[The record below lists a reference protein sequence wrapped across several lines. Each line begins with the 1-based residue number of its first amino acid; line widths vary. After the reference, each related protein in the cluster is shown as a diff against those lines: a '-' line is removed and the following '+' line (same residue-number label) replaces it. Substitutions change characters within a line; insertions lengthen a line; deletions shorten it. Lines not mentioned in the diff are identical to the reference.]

1 MVSLIGGGPGEAELI
16 TVKGLK
22 RLREADCI
30 VYDRL
35 SSPEL
40 LLEAKKGCELIYVGK
55 ESHNHTMKQE
65 EMNLLL
71 VEKAKQYEKV
81 VRLKG
86 GDPYV
91 FGRGG
96 EEALVLKEHGI
107 PFEIV
112 PGISSALAGLCYA
125 GIPITHRG
133 VAMGFHVVTAHNK
146 RDELADID
154 FEAMAR
160 GTDTCVFLM
169 GLSKVKEIAQK
180 LMEAGMSPSTPAAV
194 ISKATTKEQRTCVAP
209 LADIADEVA
218 LAQLPSPALIVVGEV
233 VKLREKLN
241 FFEQKE
247 LFGKHYLVTKIGDEP
262 SRLGAL
268 LQEKGAAVTE
278 VTTGIIQ
285 RKKAAFSKEMLEQAD
300 WLVFTSVHGVQAF
313 FENLRESGLD
323 VRSLWHCKIAS
334 IGRKTSAALE
344 RFGIRPDLEPE
355 KADAKSLAEALQRE
369 VSGSEVLLYL
379 KAQETAG
386 TLREALAGK
395 CEYREIVVYENH
407 NALSE
412 TSRSEIL
419 AETYDGIFFT
429 CASSARRLLSGHG
442 TKSVCFSIGEQ
453 TTKALTECGVT
464 DIREAERAD
473 YEALVELALYH
484 TKNI

>member
-285 RKKAAFSKEMLEQAD
+285 REKAAFSKEMLEQAD

-313 FENLRESGLD
+313 FENLRECGLD

-344 RFGIRPDLEPE
+344 HFGIRPDLEPE
-355 KADAKSLAEALQRE
+355 KADAKSLAEVLQRE

-379 KAQETAG
+379 KAQETAR

-395 CEYREIVVYENH
+395 CEYHEIVVYENH

>member
-1 MVSLIGGGPGEAELI
+1 MVSLIGGGPGETELI

-22 RLREADCI
+22 RLRDADCI
-30 VYDRL
+30 IYDRL

-96 EEALVLKEHGI
+96 EEALVLREYGV
-107 PFEIV
+107 PFEVV

-160 GTDTCVFLM
+160 GKDTCVFLM

-180 LMEAGMSPSTPAAV
+180 LMEAGMSPLTPAAV

-218 LAQLPSPALIVVGEV
+218 LAALPSPALIVVGEV
-233 VKLREKLN
+233 VKLREQLN

-247 LFGKHYLVTKIGDEP
+247 LFGKHYLVTKIGTEQ

-268 LQEKGAAVTE
+268 LQEMGAAVTE
-278 VTTGIIQ
+278 VTTGVIQ
-285 RKKAAFSKEMLEQAD
+285 NKKVSFSKEMLQQAD

-313 FENLRESGLD
+313 FENLRESCLD

-334 IGRKTSAALE
+334 IGKKTSAELE
-344 RFGIRPDLEPE
+344 RFGICPDLEPE
-355 KADAKSLAEALQRE
+355 TANAKALANALQQE

-379 KAQETAG
+379 KAKETEN
-386 TLREALAGK
+386 TLREALADK
-395 CEYREIVVYENH
+395 CEFREIVIYENH

-412 TSRSEIL
+412 ASRTEIL
-419 AETYDGIFFT
+419 AESCDGIFFT
-429 CASSARRLLSGHG
+429 CASSARRLLSGQG
-442 TKSVCFSIGEQ
+442 TQTVCFSIGEQ
-453 TTKALTECGVT
+453 TTKALTECGVA
-464 DIREAERAD
+464 DIREAVRAD
-473 YEALVELALYH
+473 YEALVELA
-484 TKNI
+484 TTR